1 MYVLVTIVSKD
12 TDTGVLTVIVSK
24 DTGVLTVIVSKDTG
38 VLTVIVS
45 KKGHRFELQTDCVES
60 EDHQG
65 ARNNANMSPVKKPGV
80 DVDA

>member
-12 TDTGVLTVIVSK
+12 T
-24 DTGVLTVIVSKDTG
+24 DTG

>member
-1 MYVLVTIVSKD
+1 MVAV
-12 TDTGVLTVIVSK
+12 
-24 DTGVLTVIVSKDTG
+24 VSKDTG